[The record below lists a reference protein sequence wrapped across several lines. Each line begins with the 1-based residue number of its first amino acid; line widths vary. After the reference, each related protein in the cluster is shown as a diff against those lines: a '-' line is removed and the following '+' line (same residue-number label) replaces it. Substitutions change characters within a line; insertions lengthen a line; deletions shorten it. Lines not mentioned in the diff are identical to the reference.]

1 MRDVLQSVITA
12 ETEAKGIVAAALQE
26 AARVLSDARREGE
39 SLAGQIRQEARAEG
53 EALQEVVMKEALQEE
68 KVQLAAAV
76 AEIEARFRLEAGVR
90 QDAIN
95 AVLRCVCS
103 SP

>member
-1 MRDVLQSVITA
+1 
-12 ETEAKGIVAAALQE
+12 
-26 AARVLSDARREGE
+26 
-39 SLAGQIRQEARAEG
+39 
-53 EALQEVVMKEALQEE
+53 MKEALQAE

-103 SP
+103 CP